1 MKKIIVIPTLIV
13 SVLLFAALASLTAFA
28 ATEYELWVNGQQVT
42 SDSLEIACGEG
53 KATFDPEKSVL
64 TLENANITEGADKD
78 WLYSGII
85 TFLDDL
91 EIVIK
96 GECFITKTGGTGIDS
111 YHQDEEYAFIPHNV
125 KLTGDGK
132 LTIVQDTQYYGYGL
146 YVTGDLTVDGP
157 TLDIT
162 SAAAGIWV
170 NRKANYNSGKI
181 DIEVTSDNYCGLV
194 LNNGSITVD
203 GAEITANAKN
213 AGLLL
218 GNDKEKSYL
227 TVNSGKLTLK
237 GAGGIIAE
245 PDPEDTENIRKLG
258 YVTVNGGTLTLE
270 GSVESTN
277 VPADQF
283 TLGQGVKVL
292 YGEIGDN
299 KCVIGLDTGDV
310 DIPFDDLED
319 AVWGDANGDGFVTA
333 ADIVRL
339 KNHLAGTGVTL
350 SPGADANG
358 DGTVDSLDVVRLK
371 RFFAEYD
378 YKSGT
383 SSVKLGPNK

>member
-1 MKKIIVIPTLIV
+1 MKKIIVVSTLIV
-13 SVLLFAALASLTAFA
+13 SMLLFAVTASLPVFA
-28 ATEYELWVNGQQVT
+28 ADEYDLWVNGQRVT
-42 SDSLEIACGEG
+42 PDNLEIACGEG

-64 TLENANITEGADKD
+64 TLENANITVGADKD

-96 GECFITKTGGTGIDS
+96 GDCFITKTGGTGIDS

-170 NRKANYNSGKI
+170 NRTADYKSGKI
-181 DIEVTSDNYCGLV
+181 DIEVTSENYCGLV
-194 LNNGSITVD
+194 LNNGNITVD
-203 GAEITANAKN
+203 GAEITATAKN

-227 TVNSGKLTLK
+227 TVNSGKLTLNA
-237 GAGGIIAE
+237 AGGIIAE

-258 YVTVNGGTLTLE
+258 YVTVNGGLLLLD
-270 GSVESTN
+270 GSKEATN
-277 VPADQF
+277 IPADQF

-292 YGEIGDN
+292 YGEIGDK
-299 KCVIGLDTGDV
+299 KCAIGLDTGDV

-319 AVWGDANGDGFVTA
+319 AVWGDANGDGSVTA

-339 KNHLAGTGVTL
+339 KKHLAGSGVAV
-350 SPGADANG
+350 SPGADADG
-358 DGTVDSLDVVRLK
+358 SGTVDANDVVRLK
-371 RFFAEYD
+371 RYFAEYD
-378 YKSGT
+378 HKSER
-383 SSVKLGPNK
+383 SSVRLGT